1 MLVSWLERTGHGNIT
16 LLDNASTYPPLLD
29 YLARSS
35 HRVIRLE
42 ENLGHRVPWRCG
54 IVGEFGEEMPFVV
67 TDPDVLPDPQV
78 PAESF
83 EYMQELL
90 LRHPAFDK
98 IGFGLHIDDLPNL
111 YPFREQVIAW
121 ERPFWEKEVEPG
133 VFAAHLDTTLALH
146 RPGCPYKVTEALR
159 TAEPYMAR
167 HLPWYRDPLAPDE
180 EVKYYQCHRDQSVGY
195 WNRSELHPKVSE
207 HLAFLA
213 CVVTEE
219 R

>member
-1 MLVSWLERTGHGNIT
+1 M
-16 LLDNASTYPPLLD
+16 
-29 YLARSS
+29 
-35 HRVIRLE
+35 
-42 ENLGHRVPWRCG
+42 
-54 IVGEFGEEMPFVV
+54 
-67 TDPDVLPDPQV
+67 
-78 PAESF
+78 
-83 EYMQELL
+83 
-90 LRHPAFDK
+90 
-98 IGFGLHIDDLPNL
+98 
-111 YPFREQVIAW
+111 
-121 ERPFWEKEVEPG
+121 
-133 VFAAHLDTTLALH
+133 FAAHLDTTLALH

>member
-1 MLVSWLERTGHGNIT
+1 MTGVWGEPKGVFARSLVFRCAEARSTGFYICRDLVSDLGMLVSWLERTGHGNIT

-98 IGFGLHIDDLPNL
+98 IGFW
-111 YPFREQVIAW
+111 V
-121 ERPFWEKEVEPG
+121 
-133 VFAAHLDTTLALH
+133 AH
-146 RPGCPYKVTEALR
+146 
-159 TAEPYMAR
+159 
-167 HLPWYRDPLAPDE
+167 
-180 EVKYYQCHRDQSVGY
+180 
-195 WNRSELHPKVSE
+195 
-207 HLAFLA
+207 
-213 CVVTEE
+213 
-219 R
+219 